1 MRTMTTKTKIIILA
15 HDNLQAQLNNFI
27 EQNDVVLKR
36 FQLITSNSNINRK
49 NFTITQNFPFSPLQ
63 GEELAL
69 DTDLETQ
76 ILSQNIAGV
85 IFLIDSAN
93 FKEQEVKIDVFLRIC
108 SLSNIPLATNLATAE
123 LLIKYLAIPTAHLI
137 FNPVS
142 GQGDAQQEL
151 KLIKQLLKP
160 YFQVNVHLTTPE
172 IDAAQLTT
180 QALETEPDVIIA
192 SGGDGTVSAVA
203 NKLINTNITLGIIPR
218 GTANAFSVALG
229 IPTNIR
235 GACDTI
241 IIGISRCVDAARCN
255 GLPMIL
261 LTGIGF
267 EAATVEKADR
277 EAKNQWG
284 VLAYLIAGW
293 QQLDEQQPFEA
304 ELEIEG
310 VIKNFQAAAITI
322 ANAAPPTSVLAQ
334 GGGQVIV
341 DDGLLDITIGV
352 AGSETTKLEA
362 LGAIANLFGSAIL
375 KTTSDRKDIVHLR
388 AKRVKVTTKPLQK
401 VVIDGEII
409 DPTPVEIEC
418 LPKSLKVFAPL
429 TN

>member
-1 MRTMTTKTKIIILA
+1 MTTKTKILLLA
-15 HDNLQAQLNNFI
+15 HSNLQDKLDEFI
-27 EQNDVVLKR
+27 WQNVEVLSR
-36 FQLITSNSNINRK
+36 FQLINPKSKTQQIFLKFIQKLPFNS
-49 NFTITQNFPFSPLQ
+49 LQ
-63 GEELAL
+63 WEELEL

-76 ILSQNIAGV
+76 ILNQNIAGI
-85 IFLIDSAN
+85 IFLIDSEN
-93 FKEQEVKIDVFLRIC
+93 LQELEIYDFLRIC
-108 SLSNIPLATNLATAE
+108 SLHNIPLATNLATAE
-123 LLIKYLAIPTAHLI
+123 LLVKYLAIPTAHII

-142 GQGDAQQEL
+142 GQGDAQQAL
-151 KLIKQLLKP
+151 KLIKQLLQP
-160 YFQVNVHLTTPE
+160 HFHVNVHLTTPE
-172 IDAAQLTT
+172 IDAAELTT
-180 QALETEPDVIIA
+180 EALAADPDVIIA

-203 NKLINTNITLGIIPR
+203 NQLINTEIPLGIIPR

-241 IIGISRCVDAARCN
+241 ITGISRCVDAARCN

-267 EAATVEKADR
+267 EAETVEKADR

-284 VLAYLIAGW
+284 VLAYLMAGW

-304 ELEIEG
+304 ELDIEG
-310 VIKNFQAAAITI
+310 VTKKFQASAITI

-362 LGAIANLFGSAIL
+362 LGAIAHLFSSAVL
-375 KTTSDRKDIVHLR
+375 RTTSERKDIIHLR
-388 AKRVKVTTKPLQK
+388 AKHVKVTTEPLQK

-409 DPTPVEIEC
+409 EPTSLEIEC
-418 LPKSLKVFAPL
+418 FPKSLNVFAPL
-429 TN
+429 PS

>member
-1 MRTMTTKTKIIILA
+1 MKKKIKILLLA
-15 HDNLQAQLNNFI
+15 HDSLQTQLKDFI
-27 EQNDVVLKR
+27 ERHQTTLRR
-36 FQLITSNSNINRK
+36 FQLMISK
-49 NFTITQNFPFSPLQ
+49 NNQKNWQLNQNLTFNPLQ
-63 GEELAL
+63 WEELVL
-69 DTDLETQ
+69 DSDIETQ
-76 ILSQNIAGV
+76 ILNEQIAGV

-93 FKEQEVKIDVFLRIC
+93 LQEQKLKIDPV
-108 SLSNIPLATNLATAE
+108 LSVCTIKNIPLATNLATAE

-142 GQGDAQQEL
+142 GQGNAQQEL
-151 KLIKQLLKP
+151 KLIKELLKP
-160 YFQVNVHLTTPE
+160 HFQVNVHLTTPE
-172 IDAAQLTT
+172 IDAVELTT
-180 QALETEPDVIIA
+180 QALEANPDVIIA
-192 SGGDGTVSAVA
+192 SGGDGTVSVVA
-203 NKLINTNITLGIIPR
+203 NQLMNQDTPLGIIPR

-241 IIGISRCVDAARCN
+241 ITGITRRVDAARCN

-277 EAKNQWG
+277 EAKNRWG
-284 VLAYLIAGW
+284 VLAYLMAGW
-293 QQLDEQQPFEA
+293 QQLDEQEPFEA

-310 VIKNFQAAAITI
+310 VVQKFQAGAITV

-334 GGGQVIV
+334 GGGKVIF

-352 AGSETTKLEA
+352 TGSETTKLEA
-362 LGAIANLFGSAIL
+362 IAAMANLFSSALL
-375 KTTSDRKDIVHLR
+375 KTTSERKDIVHLR
-388 AKRVKVTTKPLQK
+388 AKQVKITTKPLQK

-409 DPTPVEIEC
+409 NPSSVEIEC
-418 LPKSLKVFAPL
+418 LPKSLIVFAPL

>member
-1 MRTMTTKTKIIILA
+1 MKILLLA
-15 HDNLQAQLNNFI
+15 HDSLQAQLNDFI
-27 EQNDVVLKR
+27 EQNEAVLKR
-36 FQLITSNSNINRK
+36 FQLLTSNINRE
-49 NFTITQNFPFSPLQ
+49 NFKLTQNLPFNPLQ
-63 GEELAL
+63 WEELAL
-69 DTDLETQ
+69 DNDLETQ
-76 ILSQNIAGV
+76 ILNQEIAGV

-93 FKEQEVKIDVFLRIC
+93 FKEQEPKIDNLLRVCTIH
-108 SLSNIPLATNLATAE
+108 NIPLATNLATAE
-123 LLIKYLAIPTAHLI
+123 LLVRYLAIPTAHLI

-151 KLIKQLLKP
+151 KLIKQLLSP
-160 YFQVNVHLTTPE
+160 HFQVNVHLTTPE

-180 QALETEPDVIIA
+180 QALETDPDIIIA

-203 NKLINTNITLGIIPR
+203 NLLIDRDIPLGIIPR

-241 IIGISRCVDAARCN
+241 ITGITRAVDSARCN

-277 EAKNQWG
+277 EAKNRWG
-284 VLAYLIAGW
+284 VLAYLMAGW

-304 ELEIEG
+304 EIEIEG
-310 VIKNFQAAAITI
+310 VIKKFQAAAITV

-334 GGGQVIV
+334 GGGQVIF

-352 AGSETTKLEA
+352 AGNETTKLEA
-362 LGAIANLFGSAIL
+362 IVAIADLFGSALL
-375 KTTSDRKDIVHLR
+375 KTTSERKDVVYLR
-388 AKRVKVTTKPLQK
+388 AKKVKIITKPLQK

-409 DPTPVEIEC
+409 DPTSVEIEC
-418 LPKSLKVFAPL
+418 LPKSLQVFAPL
-429 TN
+429 TS

>member
-1 MRTMTTKTKIIILA
+1 MKTKTKILLLA
-15 HDNLQAQLNNFI
+15 HDSLQDKLGEFI
-27 EQNDVVLKR
+27 WQNVAILRR
-36 FQLITSNSNINRK
+36 FQLITPKIK
-49 NFTITQNFPFSPLQ
+49 QKFLQLIEKLPLSPLQ
-63 GEELAL
+63 WEELDL
-69 DTDLETQ
+69 DTDLLETQ
-76 ILSQNIAGV
+76 ILSQKIAGV

-93 FKEQEVKIDVFLRIC
+93 LQEQEPKIDGFLRVC
-108 SLSNIPLATNLATAE
+108 SLDNIPLATNLATAE
-123 LLIKYLAIPTAHLI
+123 LLIQYLAIPSAHLI

-151 KLIKQLLKP
+151 QLIKQLLKP
-160 YFQVNVHLTTPE
+160 HFQVNVHLTTPD

-180 QALETEPDVIIA
+180 QALETDPDIIIA

-203 NKLINTNITLGIIPR
+203 NQLIGRDIPLGIIPR

-229 IPTNIR
+229 IPTNTR
-235 GACDTI
+235 GACENI
-241 IIGISRCVDAARCN
+241 ITGITRCVDTARCN

-310 VIKNFQAAAITI
+310 VVQKFQAAAITI
-322 ANAAPPTSVLAQ
+322 ANAAPATSVLAQ

-352 AGSETTKLEA
+352 AGSEITKLEA
-362 LGAIANLFGSAIL
+362 LGAIANLFGSALL
-375 KTTSDRKDIVHLR
+375 KTTSERKDIVHLR
-388 AKRVKVTTKPLQK
+388 AKRVKVTTQPLQK

-409 DPTPVEIEC
+409 EPTSVEIEC

>member
-1 MRTMTTKTKIIILA
+1 MTAKTKILLLA
-15 HDNLQAQLNNFI
+15 HDSFQNQLSEFI
-27 EQNDVVLKR
+27 IYYESTLRR
-36 FQLITSNSNINRK
+36 FQLITTKSNQKFLKLIS
-49 NFTITQNFPFSPLQ
+49 QLPFNSLQ
-63 GEELAL
+63 WEELTL
-69 DTDLETQ
+69 DDSIETQ
-76 ILSQNIAGV
+76 ILKQKIAGV

-93 FKEQEVKIDVFLRIC
+93 LQNQEPKIDNFLRIC
-108 SLSNIPLATNLATAE
+108 TINNIPLATNPATAE
-123 LLIKYLAIPTAHLI
+123 LLIQYLAIPTAHLI
-137 FNPVS
+137 FNPIS
-142 GQGDAQQEL
+142 GQGNAQQEL
-151 KLIKQLLKP
+151 KLIEQLLKP

-172 IDAAQLTT
+172 IEAGQLTT
-180 QALETEPDVIIA
+180 QALEANPDLVIA

-203 NKLINTNITLGIIPR
+203 NELIGTNITLGIIPR

-235 GACDTI
+235 GACENIITGITRRVDT
-241 IIGISRCVDAARCN
+241 ARCN

-277 EAKNQWG
+277 EAKNRWG

-293 QQLDEQQPFEA
+293 QQLDEQKPFEA

-310 VIKNFQAAAITI
+310 VIKKFQAAAITV

-334 GGGQVIV
+334 GGGEVIV

-352 AGSETTKLEA
+352 AGNETTRLEA
-362 LGAIANLFGSAIL
+362 LEAIANLFGSALL
-375 KTTSDRKDIVHLR
+375 KTTSERKDIVHLR
-388 AKRVKVTTKPLQK
+388 AKRVKVTTQPLQK

-409 DPTPVEIEC
+409 EPTSVEIEC

-429 TN
+429 AT

>member
-1 MRTMTTKTKIIILA
+1 MTSIKTKILLLA
-15 HDNLQAQLNNFI
+15 HENLKTQLSDFI
-27 EQNDVVLKR
+27 EQNEAILKR
-36 FQLITSNSNINRK
+36 FQLIGSKSNRNQNK
-49 NFTITQNFPFSPLQ
+49 FTQDLPFNPLQ
-63 GEELAL
+63 WEELDL

-76 ILSQNIAGV
+76 ILNQKIAGV
-85 IFLIDSAN
+85 VFLLDSAN
-93 FKEQEVKIDVFLRIC
+93 IQNQQPKIDTFLRLCTIN
-108 SLSNIPLATNLATAE
+108 NIPLATNLATAE

-137 FNPVS
+137 FNPIS
-142 GQGDAQQEL
+142 GQGNAQQEL
-151 KLIKQLLKP
+151 KLIEQLLKP
-160 YFQVNVHLTTPE
+160 HFQVNIHLTTPE

-180 QALETEPDVIIA
+180 QALEANPDVIIA

-203 NKLINTNITLGIIPR
+203 NQLIDRDTPLGIIPR

-241 IIGISRCVDAARCN
+241 ITGITRCVDAARCN
-255 GLPMIL
+255 GLLMIL

-277 EAKNQWG
+277 EAKNRWG

-310 VIKNFQAAAITI
+310 VVKKFQAAAITI

-362 LGAIANLFGSAIL
+362 IRAIANLFSSALL
-375 KTTSDRKDIVHLR
+375 KTTSDRKDIVYLR
-388 AKRVKVTTKPLQK
+388 AKRVKITTKPLQK

-409 DPTPVEIEC
+409 APTSVEIEC
-418 LPKSLKVFAPL
+418 FPNSLKVFAPL
-429 TN
+429 TT

>member
-1 MRTMTTKTKIIILA
+1 MTKTTKILLLA
-15 HDNLQAQLNNFI
+15 HNNLQDKLDEFVWRN
-27 EQNDVVLKR
+27 EETLKR
-36 FQLITSNSNINRK
+36 FQLITANSKIK
-49 NFTITQNFPFSPLQ
+49 QTLLKLIEKLPFNPFQ
-63 GEELAL
+63 WEELEL
-69 DTDLETQ
+69 DPDLETQ
-76 ILSQNIAGV
+76 ILNHDIAGI
-85 IFLIDSAN
+85 IFLIDAGN
-93 FKEQEVKIDVFLRIC
+93 LQEQELEIYDFLRIC
-108 SLSNIPLATNLATAE
+108 SLNNIPFATNLATAE
-123 LLIKYLAIPTAHLI
+123 LLVKYLAIPTAHII

-142 GQGDAQQEL
+142 GQGDAQQAL
-151 KLIKQLLKP
+151 KLIKQLLQP
-160 YFQVNVHLTTPE
+160 HFHINVHLTTPE
-172 IDAAQLTT
+172 IDAAELTK
-180 QALETEPDVIIA
+180 QALAADPDVIIA

-203 NKLINTNITLGIIPR
+203 NQLINTEIPLGIIPR

-241 IIGISRCVDAARCN
+241 IAGIRRCVDAARCN

-261 LTGIGF
+261 LAGIGF

-310 VIKNFQAAAITI
+310 VTKKFQARAITI

-362 LGAIANLFGSAIL
+362 LGAIADLFSSAVL
-375 KTTSDRKDIVHLR
+375 RTTSERKDIVHLR
-388 AKRVKVTTKPLQK
+388 AKRVKVTTEPLQK

-409 DPTPVEIEC
+409 EPKFVEIEC
-418 LPKSLKVFAPL
+418 FPKSLNVFAPL
-429 TN
+429 PS

>member
-1 MRTMTTKTKIIILA
+1 MTKKTKILLLA
-15 HDNLQAQLNNFI
+15 HNSLQDKLDEFI
-27 EQNDVVLKR
+27 GQNEETLKR
-36 FQLITSNSNINRK
+36 FQLITANSRIK
-49 NFTITQNFPFSPLQ
+49 QTLLKIIEKLPFNSLEW
-63 GEELAL
+63 EELDL
-69 DTDLETQ
+69 DNDLETQ
-76 ILSQNIAGV
+76 IVNQNIAGV
-85 IFLIDSAN
+85 IFLIDSEN
-93 FKEQEVKIDVFLRIC
+93 LQDQERDVDDFLRIC
-108 SLSNIPLATNLATAE
+108 SLNNIPLATNLATAE
-123 LLIKYLAIPTAHLI
+123 LLIKYFAIPTAHLI

-142 GQGDAQQEL
+142 GQGDAQQAL
-151 KLIKQLLKP
+151 KLIKQRLKP
-160 YFQVNVHLTTPE
+160 HFHVNVHLTTAE
-172 IDAAQLTT
+172 IDAAELTK
-180 QALETEPDVIIA
+180 QALATEPDVIIA

-203 NKLINTNITLGIIPR
+203 NQLIGTEIPLGIIPR

-241 IIGISRCVDAARCN
+241 ITGISRCVDAARCN

-277 EAKNQWG
+277 EAKNKWG
-284 VLAYLIAGW
+284 VLAYLMAGW

-304 ELEIEG
+304 ELDIEG
-310 VIKNFQAAAITI
+310 VIKKFQAGAITI

-352 AGSETTKLEA
+352 TGNETTKLEA
-362 LGAIANLFGSAIL
+362 LGAIAHLFSSAVL
-375 KTTSDRKDIVHLR
+375 QTNSERKDIIHLR

-409 DPTPVEIEC
+409 EPASLEIEC
-418 LPKSLKVFAPL
+418 FPKSLNVFAPL
-429 TN
+429 PS

>member
-1 MRTMTTKTKIIILA
+1 MKTNTKILLLA
-15 HDNLQAQLNNFI
+15 HDTLQYKLGEFI
-27 EQNDVVLKR
+27 FQHEATLRR
-36 FQLITSNSNINRK
+36 FQLITPKIK
-49 NFTITQNFPFSPLQ
+49 QQFLQVIEKLPFSHLQ
-63 GEELAL
+63 WEELDL
-69 DTDLETQ
+69 DPDLLETE
-76 ILSQNIAGV
+76 ILNQNIAGV
-85 IFLIDSAN
+85 VFLIDSAK
-93 FKEQEVKIDVFLRIC
+93 FQEQEPKINSFLRVC
-108 SLSNIPLATNLATAE
+108 GLNNIPLATNLATAE
-123 LLIKYLAIPTAHLI
+123 LLIQHLAIPTAHLI

-151 KLIKQLLKP
+151 QVIKQLLKP
-160 YFQVNVHLTTPE
+160 HFQLDVHFTTPE

-180 QALETEPDVIIA
+180 QTLETDPDLIIA

-203 NKLINTNITLGIIPR
+203 NQLINRDMPLGIIPR

-235 GACDTI
+235 GACDNI
-241 IIGISRCVDAARCN
+241 IAGITRCVDAARCN

-277 EAKNQWG
+277 DAKNQWG
-284 VLAYLIAGW
+284 VLAYLMAGW
-293 QQLDEQQPFEA
+293 QQLDEQEPFEA
-304 ELEIEG
+304 KLEIEG
-310 VIKNFQAAAITI
+310 IIQKFQAAAITI

-334 GGGQVIV
+334 GGGKVIV

-362 LGAIANLFGSAIL
+362 LGAIANLFGSALL
-375 KTTSDRKDIVHLR
+375 KTTSDRKEIVHLR
-388 AKRVKVTTKPLQK
+388 AKRVKVTTQPLQK

-409 DPTPVEIEC
+409 EPTSVEIEC

-429 TN
+429 TNS

>member
-1 MRTMTTKTKIIILA
+1 MKTKILLLA
-15 HDNLQAQLNNFI
+15 HDSLQAQLRNFI
-27 EQNDVVLKR
+27 EGHEAVLKR
-36 FQLITSNSNINRK
+36 FQLMTSNINRK
-49 NFTITQNFPFSPLQ
+49 KKLQLTQNLPFNSLQ
-63 GEELAL
+63 WEELDL

-76 ILSQNIAGV
+76 IINQKIAGV
-85 IFLIDSAN
+85 VFLIDSAN
-93 FKEQEVKIDVFLRIC
+93 LQEQERKIENFLRLCTIN
-108 SLSNIPLATNLATAE
+108 NIPLATNLATAE

-142 GQGDAQQEL
+142 GQGNPQQEL
-151 KLIKQLLKP
+151 KLIEQLLKP

-180 QALETEPDVIIA
+180 QALETDADVIIA

-203 NKLINTNITLGIIPR
+203 NQLINKDIPLGIIPR

-241 IIGISRCVDAARCN
+241 ITGITRCVDAARCN

-277 EAKNQWG
+277 EAKNRWG

-293 QQLDEQQPFEA
+293 HQLDEQQPFEA

-310 VIKNFQAAAITI
+310 VVKKFQAAVITV

-352 AGSETTKLEA
+352 AGSETNKLEA
-362 LGAIANLFGSAIL
+362 IGAMANLFSSALL
-375 KTTSDRKDIVHLR
+375 KTTSERKDIVYLR
-388 AKRVKVTTKPLQK
+388 AKRVKITTKPLQK

-409 DPTPVEIEC
+409 APTSVEIQC
-418 LPKSLKVFAPL
+418 LPKSLKVFAPF
-429 TN
+429 TS

>member
-1 MRTMTTKTKIIILA
+1 MKILLLA
-15 HDNLQAQLNNFI
+15 HDRLQAQLNDFI
-27 EQNDVVLKR
+27 EQNEAVLKR
-36 FQLITSNSNINRK
+36 FKLLTSNINRE
-49 NFTITQNFPFSPLQ
+49 NFKLTQNLPFNPLQ
-63 GEELAL
+63 WEEFAL
-69 DTDLETQ
+69 DKDLETQ
-76 ILSQNIAGV
+76 ILNQEIAGV

-93 FKEQEVKIDVFLRIC
+93 LQEQEPKIDNLLRVCTIH
-108 SLSNIPLATNLATAE
+108 NIPLATNLATAE
-123 LLIKYLAIPTAHLI
+123 LLVRYLAIPTAHLI

-151 KLIKQLLKP
+151 KLIKQLLSP
-160 YFQVNVHLTTPE
+160 HFQVKVHLTTPE

-180 QALETEPDVIIA
+180 QALETDPDIIIA

-203 NKLINTNITLGIIPR
+203 NLLINRDTPLGIIPR

-229 IPTNIR
+229 IPTNIK

-241 IIGISRCVDAARCN
+241 IAGITRAVDSARCN

-277 EAKNQWG
+277 EAKNRWG
-284 VLAYLIAGW
+284 VLAYLMAGW

-304 ELEIEG
+304 EIEIEG
-310 VIKNFQAAAITI
+310 VIQKFQAAAITV

-334 GGGQVIV
+334 GGGQVIF

-352 AGSETTKLEA
+352 AGNETTKLEA
-362 LGAIANLFGSAIL
+362 IVAIADLFGSALL
-375 KTTSDRKDIVHLR
+375 KTTSDRKDVVYLR
-388 AKRVKVTTKPLQK
+388 AKKVKIITKPLQK

-409 DPTPVEIEC
+409 DPTSVEIEC
-418 LPKSLKVFAPL
+418 LPKSLQIFAPL
-429 TN
+429 TI

>member
-1 MRTMTTKTKIIILA
+1 MKILLVA
-15 HDNLQAQLNNFI
+15 HDSLQAQLSDFI
-27 EQNDVVLKR
+27 GQNVAVLKR
-36 FQLITSNSNINRK
+36 FELITSNINRE
-49 NFTITQNFPFSPLQ
+49 NFKFTQNLPFNPLQ
-63 GEELAL
+63 WSELAL
-69 DTDLETQ
+69 DSDLETQ
-76 ILSQNIAGV
+76 ILNQEIAGV

-93 FKEQEVKIDVFLRIC
+93 LQEQEPKIDNLLHVCTIN
-108 SLSNIPLATNLATAE
+108 NIPLATNLATAE
-123 LLIKYLAIPTAHLI
+123 LLVKYLALPTANLI

-160 YFQVNVHLTTPE
+160 HFLVNVHLTTPE

-180 QALETEPDVIIA
+180 QALETDPDLIIA

-203 NKLINTNITLGIIPR
+203 NQLIDRDTPLGIIPR

-229 IPTNIR
+229 IPTDIR
-235 GACDTI
+235 GACDNI
-241 IIGISRCVDAARCN
+241 ITGITRSVDSARCN

-277 EAKNQWG
+277 EAKNRWG
-284 VLAYLIAGW
+284 ILAYLMAGW

-304 ELEIEG
+304 ELELEG
-310 VIKNFQAAAITI
+310 VVKKFEAAAITV

-334 GGGQVIV
+334 GGGQVV
-341 DDGLLDITIGV
+341 FDDGLLDITIGV

-362 LGAIANLFGSAIL
+362 ILAIADLFGSALL
-375 KTTSDRKDIVHLR
+375 KTTSDRKDVVYLR
-388 AKRVKVTTKPLQK
+388 AKQVKITTKPLQK

-409 DPTPVEIEC
+409 DPTSVEITC
-418 LPKSLKVFAPL
+418 LPKSLKIFAPL
-429 TN
+429 GT

>member
-1 MRTMTTKTKIIILA
+1 MKILLLA
-15 HDNLQAQLNNFI
+15 HDSLQAQLNDFI
-27 EQNDVVLKR
+27 EQNESVLKR
-36 FQLITSNSNINRK
+36 FQLLTSNINRE
-49 NFTITQNFPFSPLQ
+49 NFKLTQNLPFNPLQ
-63 GEELAL
+63 WEELAV
-69 DTDLETQ
+69 DSKSDLEAQ
-76 ILSQNIAGV
+76 ILNQEIAGV

-93 FKEQEVKIDVFLRIC
+93 IQNRDPKIDNLLRVCTIH
-108 SLSNIPLATNLATAE
+108 NIPLATNLATAE
-123 LLIKYLAIPTAHLI
+123 LLVKYLAIPTAHLI

-151 KLIKQLLKP
+151 KLIKQLLSP
-160 YFQVNVHLTTPE
+160 HFQVNVHLTTPE

-180 QALETEPDVIIA
+180 QALETDPDIIIA

-203 NKLINTNITLGIIPR
+203 NLLINRDTPLGIIPR

-241 IIGISRCVDAARCN
+241 ITGITRAVDSARCN

-304 ELEIEG
+304 EIEIAG
-310 VIKNFQAAAITI
+310 VIQKFQAAAITV

-334 GGGQVIV
+334 GGGQVIF

-352 AGSETTKLEA
+352 AGNETSKLEA
-362 LGAIANLFGSAIL
+362 IVAIADLFGSALL
-375 KTTSDRKDIVHLR
+375 KTTSDRDDVVFLR
-388 AKRVKVTTKPLQK
+388 AKQVKITTKPLQK

-418 LPKSLKVFAPL
+418 LPKSLQVFAPL
-429 TN
+429 TI

>member
-1 MRTMTTKTKIIILA
+1 MKTKILLLA
-15 HDNLQAQLNNFI
+15 HEQLQDKLSKFI
-27 EQNDVVLKR
+27 TQHEAVLKR
-36 FQLITSNSNINRK
+36 FQLLTSNINRK
-49 NFTITQNFPFSPLQ
+49 NFQLTQNLLFNPLQ
-63 GEELAL
+63 WEELAL
-69 DTDLETQ
+69 DNDLETQ
-76 ILSQNIAGV
+76 ILNQEIAGV

-93 FKEQEVKIDVFLRIC
+93 FKEQEPKIDNLLRIC
-108 SLSNIPLATNLATAE
+108 TIHNIPLATNLATAE
-123 LLIKYLAIPTAHLI
+123 LLVKYLAIPTAHLI

-151 KLIKQLLKP
+151 ILIKQLLSP
-160 YFQVNVHLTTPE
+160 HFQVNVHLTTPE

-180 QALETEPDVIIA
+180 QALETDPDVIIA

-203 NKLINTNITLGIIPR
+203 NLLINRDTPLGIIPR

-229 IPTNIR
+229 IPTNIE

-241 IIGISRCVDAARCN
+241 IAGITRAVDSARCN

-284 VLAYLIAGW
+284 VLAYLMAGW

-304 ELEIEG
+304 EIEIAG
-310 VIKNFQAAAITI
+310 VVQKFQAAAITV

-334 GGGQVIV
+334 GGGQVIF

-352 AGSETTKLEA
+352 AGNEITKLEA
-362 LGAIANLFGSAIL
+362 IVAIADLFSSALL
-375 KTTSDRKDIVHLR
+375 KTTSDREDIVYLR
-388 AKRVKVTTKPLQK
+388 AKKVKITTKPLQK

-409 DPTPVEIEC
+409 APTSVEIEC
-418 LPKSLKVFAPL
+418 FPKSVQVFAPL
-429 TN
+429 AI

>member
-1 MRTMTTKTKIIILA
+1 MKTKILLLA
-15 HDNLQAQLNNFI
+15 HEQLQAQLSKFI
-27 EQNDVVLKR
+27 AQHESTLKR
-36 FQLITSNSNINRK
+36 FQLMTSNINRR
-49 NFTITQNFPFSPLQ
+49 NFKLTQNLPFNSLKW
-63 GEELAL
+63 EELDL
-69 DTDLETQ
+69 ETDLETQ
-76 ILSQNIAGV
+76 IITREIAGV
-85 IFLIDSAN
+85 VFLIDSAN
-93 FKEQEVKIDVFLRIC
+93 LQKREPKIDTFLRVCTIN
-108 SLSNIPLATNLATAE
+108 NIPLATNLATAE

-160 YFQVNVHLTTPE
+160 HFQVNVHLTTPE

-180 QALETEPDVIIA
+180 QALETDPDVIIA

-203 NKLINTNITLGIIPR
+203 NQLMNRDTPLGIIPR

-229 IPTNIR
+229 IPTNTR
-235 GACDTI
+235 GACNTI
-241 IIGISRCVDAARCN
+241 VTGITRCVDAARCN
-255 GLPMIL
+255 DLPMIL

-277 EAKNQWG
+277 EAKNRWG
-284 VLAYLIAGW
+284 VLAYLMAGW
-293 QQLDEQQPFEA
+293 QQMDLQQPFEA

-310 VIKNFQAAAITI
+310 VVQKFQAAAITV
-322 ANAAPPTSVLAQ
+322 ANVAPPTSVLAQ
-334 GGGQVIV
+334 GGGQVIA

-362 LGAIANLFGSAIL
+362 IGAITDLFGAALL
-375 KTTSDRKDIVHLR
+375 KTTLDRKDIVHLR
-388 AKRVKVTTKPLQK
+388 AQQVKITTNPVQK

-409 DPTPVEIEC
+409 APSSVEIEC
-418 LPKSLKVFAPL
+418 LPKSLTVFAPL
-429 TN
+429 PN

>member
-1 MRTMTTKTKIIILA
+1 MKILLLA
-15 HDNLQAQLNNFI
+15 HDSLQAQLKDFI
-27 EQNDVVLKR
+27 EENESVLKR
-36 FQLITSNSNINRK
+36 FQLMISKNNRK
-49 NFTITQNFPFSPLQ
+49 NLQLNQNLSLNPLQ
-63 GEELAL
+63 WEELAL
-69 DTDLETQ
+69 DTDIETQ
-76 ILSQNIAGV
+76 ILNQQIAGV

-93 FKEQEVKIDVFLRIC
+93 FLTQEPKIDLLLPVC
-108 SLSNIPLATNLATAE
+108 TVNNIPLATNLATAE
-123 LLIKYLAIPTAHLI
+123 LLVKYLAIPTADLI

-160 YFQVNVHLTTPE
+160 HFQVNVHLTTPE
-172 IDAAQLTT
+172 IDAAELTN
-180 QALETEPDVIIA
+180 QALEANPDVIIA
-192 SGGDGTVSAVA
+192 SGGDGTVSVVA
-203 NKLINTNITLGIIPR
+203 NQLMNRDTPLGIIPR

-241 IIGISRCVDAARCN
+241 ITGITRCVDAARCN

-277 EAKNQWG
+277 EAKNRWG
-284 VLAYLIAGW
+284 VLAYLMAGW
-293 QQLDEQQPFEA
+293 QQLDEQEPFEA

-310 VIKNFQAAAITI
+310 VVQKFQAGAITV

-334 GGGQVIV
+334 GGGKVIF

-352 AGSETTKLEA
+352 TGSETTKLEA
-362 LGAIANLFGSAIL
+362 IAAMANLFSSALL
-375 KTTSDRKDIVHLR
+375 KTTSERKDIVHLR
-388 AKRVKVTTKPLQK
+388 AKQVKITTKPLQK

-409 DPTPVEIEC
+409 NPSSVEIEC
-418 LPKSLKVFAPL
+418 FSKSLIVFAPL
-429 TN
+429 TS